1 MFRRVLIANRGEI
14 AVRIMRAC
22 RELGI
27 ETVAIFSDVDRSA
40 RHVRYAD
47 YAFPIGAG
55 PATESYLC
63 QERIVEAA
71 LQAGAEAS
79 HPGYGFLA
87 ENADFTRAVQ
97 AAGLVFVGPHPETT
111 ALLGDKIAARKMA
124 SSAGIPIV
132 PGVEQTINS
141 VEEAT
146 GVAEQVGYPLLI
158 KAAAGGGGKGMRIA
172 RTPAE
177 LPEAVRAARSESQS
191 AFGDGR
197 IYIEKYLERP
207 RHVVI
212 QVITDSHGTVCHLG
226 ERECSIQRRHQKV
239 VEEAPSPIVDPELRA
254 AMGQAAVRA
263 AMAAGYLNAGTVEF
277 LLDGQRNFYFLEV
290 NTRLQVEHPVTEMV
304 TGIDLV
310 KEQLRVAAGL
320 PLTFRQE
327 EVRWHGAA
335 IECRIYAEDPYNDFL
350 PSTGTV
356 SSYREPAG
364 PGVRVDSGI
373 GQGDQISI
381 HYDPLIAKLVVW
393 GQTRAEAIARMRR
406 ALSECTIMGVRT
418 TIPFH
423 LAVMANPRFVE
434 GRLSTHFIQEEFA
447 KQKAEPAPAD
457 RQLLAAMASLACMLE
472 SQRQVSPRP
481 SDSASPRM
489 GAWKIAGRRRALETY

>member
-1 MFRRVLIANRGEI
+1 MFKRVLIANRGEI

-22 RELGI
+22 RELDI
-27 ETVAIFSDVDRSA
+27 ETVAVFSEVDRSA

-47 YAFPIGAG
+47 YAFPIGGG

-63 QERIVEAA
+63 QERIIEAA
-71 LQAGAEAS
+71 LQAKAEAI

-87 ENADFTRAVQ
+87 ENAAFARAVET
-97 AAGLVFVGPHPETT
+97 AGLVFVGPRPETI
-111 ALLGDKIAARKMA
+111 ALLGDKIAARHMA
-124 SSAGIPIV
+124 SSAGIPVV
-132 PGVEQTINS
+132 PGVEQTIS
-141 VEEAT
+141 SADEAAE
-146 GVAEQVGYPLLI
+146 VAQQVGYPLLI
-158 KAAAGGGGKGMRIA
+158 KAAAGGGGKGMRIV

-197 IYIEKYLERP
+197 IYIEKYLEQP
-207 RHVVI
+207 RHVEI
-212 QVITDSHGTVCHLG
+212 QVIADSHGTVCHLG

-239 VEEAPSPIVDPELRA
+239 VEESPSPIVDQALRA
-254 AMGQAAVRA
+254 AMGEAAVRA
-263 AMAAGYLNAGTVEF
+263 ARAAGYLNAGTVEF
-277 LLDGQRNFYFLEV
+277 LLDAQRNFYFLEV

-320 PLTFRQE
+320 PLSFRQE
-327 EVRWHGAA
+327 EVHWRGAA
-335 IECRIYAEDPYNDFL
+335 IECRIYAEDPENDFL

-356 SSYREPAG
+356 SSYREPGG

-381 HYDPLIAKLVVW
+381 HYDPLIAKLIVW

-406 ALSECTIMGVRT
+406 ALSEYTIMGVKT

-423 LAVMANPRFVE
+423 LALMANPRFVE

-447 KQKAEPAPAD
+447 QQTMEAAPTD
-457 RQLLAAMASLACMLE
+457 RQLLAAMASLACILD
-472 SQRQVSPRP
+472 SQRQQSARP
-481 SDSASPRM
+481 SDNTSPRM
-489 GAWKIAGRRRALETY
+489 GAWKLAGRRRAIEKY